1 MFLALYL
8 SGVQNVAP
16 EVGARCVVGFRD
28 SNERFAY
35 IVDIYATPNDPSV
48 LFYNNIASTHIP
60 RYLI

>member
-1 MFLALYL
+1 
-8 SGVQNVAP
+8 VAP

-35 IVDIYATPNDPSV
+35 IVDIYATPNDPTV